1 LNYGKEMANDIDNV
15 VKSVV
20 DNVAEKT
27 TVRLTKKEKDLLEL
41 IKVDSGLT
49 IAEMAARVNIDSRA
63 IQRGLRKLRENKIV
77 ERIGS
82 DRAGS
87 WAVKKQ

>member
-1 LNYGKEMANDIDNV
+1 MANDIDNV